1 VGVRVQRLDRAGVAE
16 TGLHRFHAL
25 PVPDEQTCIVM
36 AQRVK
41 PGPGSGP
48 RIVPG
53 ILGVAEPITV
63 PTW

>member
-1 VGVRVQRLDRAGVAE
+1 VSSVSTALAWPRRDWTVFN
-16 TGLHRFHAL
+16 TL
-25 PVPDEQTCIVM
+25 PVTDQQTCIVM

-48 RIVPG
+48 RMVPG